1 MIRKGIQGVKLHS
14 YLEELMKMTPRN
26 VICWHSQE
34 HLKIVY
40 AEGILSS
47 RHGDSGVIPDTR
59 RPGVNLF
66 FLLLP
71 NSQPFVA
78 GRKLFH

>member
-1 MIRKGIQGVKLHS
+1 MKLHS
-14 YLEELMKMTPRN
+14 YLYELMKMTPRN
-26 VICWHSQE
+26 VIYWHSQE
-34 HLKIVY
+34 HLKLVC

-47 RHGDSGVIPDTR
+47 CHGDSGVIPDTR
-59 RPGVNLF
+59 RLGVNLL

-71 NSQPFVA
+71 NSQHLVA